1 MPPELLL
8 AHVPLVL
15 LGQSAVGGL
24 SCEKM
29 GKLRQAAFS
38 MGCWDESEAV
48 SDPGMSLPVNLV
60 MAGIVTSL
68 WKSPEEVWSNHGS
81 PTSRLGTP

>member
-1 MPPELLL
+1 MYLWFFWGR
-8 AHVPLVL
+8 VL
-15 LGQSAVGGL
+15 WGL

-60 MAGIVTSL
+60 MAGIVTPL